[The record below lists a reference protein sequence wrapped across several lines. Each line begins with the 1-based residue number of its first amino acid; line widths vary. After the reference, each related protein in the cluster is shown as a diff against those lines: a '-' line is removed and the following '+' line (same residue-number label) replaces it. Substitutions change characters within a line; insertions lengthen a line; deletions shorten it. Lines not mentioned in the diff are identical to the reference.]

1 MTDEQPSF
9 IRDDKELLE
18 VVFGIDPRILT
29 HFRLVEVS
37 DHGVNSLKINR
48 LIS

>member
-18 VVFGIDPRILT
+18 VVFGIDPKILT
-29 HFRLVEVS
+29 HFRLVEHPYRGGP
-37 DHGVNSLKINR
+37 DFR
-48 LIS
+48 Y